1 MSDNKKS
8 IKKKTS
14 EDAELNKED
23 LKDSLVSNETKEKLN
38 NITEEDNNSE
48 NSNDEIIIEDTTE
61 EETTEKENN
70 NNSGVTID
78 KNINKPK
85 MVKIK
90 TKVNHKCT
98 IGGVP
103 YRFVAGVIET
113 VPQEVKDILNR
124 AGLLGTI

>member
-8 IKKKTS
+8 IKKKAS

-23 LKDSLVSNETKEKLN
+23 LKASLVSDETKEKLN
-38 NITEEDNNSE
+38 NITEKDNNSE

-61 EETTEKENN
+61 EETTKKENN